1 MKRKIK
7 SKVEHE
13 NKRYMY
19 FAYSLIH
26 LGILGLC
33 KEYDER
39 EKRSP
44 SKSVQGKVGL
54 DCGSLTYCTSW
65 HTSYCRRGFNLMPII
80 ERNKSC
86 YISSAVPLSQ
96 YLGNSLVLGSRS
108 QRSWSRDGLHI
119 AIHTQNPIYPASTFL
134 SWITSQHLQILHF
147 PSLNHCGDCCKRLI
161 NKINLPNV

>member
-54 DCGSLTYCTSW
+54 DCGSLTYCTS
-65 HTSYCRRGFNLMPII
+65 
-80 ERNKSC
+80 
-86 YISSAVPLSQ
+86 
-96 YLGNSLVLGSRS
+96 
-108 QRSWSRDGLHI
+108 
-119 AIHTQNPIYPASTFL
+119 
-134 SWITSQHLQILHF
+134 
-147 PSLNHCGDCCKRLI
+147 
-161 NKINLPNV
+161 